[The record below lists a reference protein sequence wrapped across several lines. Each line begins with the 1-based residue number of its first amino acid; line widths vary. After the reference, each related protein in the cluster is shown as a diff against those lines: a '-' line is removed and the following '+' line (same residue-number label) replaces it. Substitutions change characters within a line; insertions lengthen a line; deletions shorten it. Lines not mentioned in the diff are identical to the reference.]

1 MRLAMTMTALGL
13 SLALT
18 ACDEKPAATGAPT
31 GTAAAPAAATA
42 KATAAATAT
51 AAAAALGADLKDEDL
66 PVEADFEEEADKE
79 ITDANYAAELDKLEK
94 ELADAPAAPAGAEDA
109 D

>member
-13 SLALT
+13 GLALP
-18 ACDEKPAATGAPT
+18 ACDEKPAAPSAPT
-31 GTAAAPAAATA
+31 GAATAVAAATA
-42 KATAAATAT
+42 KASAATTAAP
-51 AAAAALGADLKDEDL
+51 AAALGADLKDEDL
-66 PVEADFEEEADKE
+66 PVESDYEEEADKE

-94 ELADAPAAPAGAEDA
+94 ELADAPAAPAGAEDS